1 MEPGS
6 PWGVS
11 EKLSESCKGNFAG
24 AGSGSMG
31 MRLDELANS
40 SFLQEG
46 KLEGDLRRRG
56 KRGGQIKFQ
65 VSFTSGKT
73 LATRRARGNL
83 FWVKLKRSL
92 QEIAIGINRPPSKGI
107 LDTRL
112 PFPLPNPFTPLF
124 FSIWPYNTNRKY
136 MRQIYRIYL
145 QCV

>member
-56 KRGGQIKFQ
+56 KRRGSNKIS
-65 VSFTSGKT
+65 SFLYVMENVGDPKGARQPFLGK
-73 LATRRARGNL
+73 A
-83 FWVKLKRSL
+83 
-92 QEIAIGINRPPSKGI
+92 
-107 LDTRL
+107 
-112 PFPLPNPFTPLF
+112 
-124 FSIWPYNTNRKY
+124 
-136 MRQIYRIYL
+136 
-145 QCV
+145 

>member
-1 MEPGS
+1 VESNS

-56 KRGGQIKFQ
+56 KEEG
-65 VSFTSGKT
+65 
-73 LATRRARGNL
+73 
-83 FWVKLKRSL
+83 VKLIFK
-92 QEIAIGINRPPSKGI
+92 
-107 LDTRL
+107 
-112 PFPLPNPFTPLF
+112 FPLSVGKRWRPEGREATF
-124 FSIWPYNTNRKY
+124 FG
-136 MRQIYRIYL
+136 
-145 QCV
+145 